1 MQPIWYSRNAAEPKV
16 KNLKVSQ
23 RDIWDFTAALLIG
36 SLTGSNE
43 MSISNR
49 TNTVK
54 VAGSQKGAKITPF
67 YKAVRQKSSQCT
79 DRARPSYDV
88 M

>member
-1 MQPIWYSRNAAEPKV
+1 MQPIWYSSNAAEPKV

-49 TNTVK
+49 TNIEK
-54 VAGSQKGAKITPF
+54 VAGSRKGAKITLF
-67 YKAVRQKSSQCT
+67 
-79 DRARPSYDV
+79 
-88 M
+88 